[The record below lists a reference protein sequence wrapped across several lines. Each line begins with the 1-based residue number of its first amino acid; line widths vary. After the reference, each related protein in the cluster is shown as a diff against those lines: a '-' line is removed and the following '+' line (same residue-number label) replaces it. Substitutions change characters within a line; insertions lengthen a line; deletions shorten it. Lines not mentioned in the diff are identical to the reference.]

1 MSVLAQLYQDI
12 EQNSEIE
19 FPKGWLQ
26 GRTIFG
32 GLVAGIL
39 IHKATHTI
47 DDACKKLLSCS
58 VTFVGPIEE
67 KAVRLT
73 AEILRQGKS
82 VTTIEVRLW
91 QNDAVQSILIAS
103 FGSQRESRI
112 QVALEPQAP
121 DFPAIDDIHILPK
134 NLPFP
139 ECVQNFQLAWTDGQY
154 PMSGSKTPDFK
165 GLCRFDPDFHTQRAM
180 TLPDILTLM
189 DVWPPG
195 VLPMFRKPVP
205 ASTLTWQVTF
215 VHPLQSHL
223 HDWFKYQVV
232 TDYAEHGYATEHAY
246 LWDSENRLIAI
257 ARQTVTVFT

>member
-1 MSVLAQLYQDI
+1 MSLLTQLYQDI
-12 EQNSEIE
+12 EQKVEIE

-32 GLVAGIL
+32 GLVAGVL
-39 IHKATHTI
+39 VHKATKTI
-47 DDACKKLLSCS
+47 NDPLKKLLNCS

-67 KAVRLT
+67 KAVKLT

-121 DFPAIDDIHILPK
+121 EFPEVDNLNILPK

-139 ECVQNFQLAWTDGQY
+139 EYVQNFQLAWTEGQY
-154 PMSGSKTPDFK
+154 PMSGSKFPDFR
-165 GLCRFDPDFHTQRAM
+165 GLCRFDPDYHEQRQM
-180 TLPDILTLM
+180 NLSDILTLM

-195 VLPMFRKPVP
+195 VLPMFRQPAP

-215 VHPLQSHL
+215 IHPLDSDL
-223 HDWFKYQVV
+223 HDWFKYQVI
-232 TDYAEHGYATEHAY
+232 TDYAAHGYATEQGY
-246 LWDSENRLIAI
+246 LWDEQNRLIAI
-257 ARQTVTVFT
+257 ARQTVTVFA